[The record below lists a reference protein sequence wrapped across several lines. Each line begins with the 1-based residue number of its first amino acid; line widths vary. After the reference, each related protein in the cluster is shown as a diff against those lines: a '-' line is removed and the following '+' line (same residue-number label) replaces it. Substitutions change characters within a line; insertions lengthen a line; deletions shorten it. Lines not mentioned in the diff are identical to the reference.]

1 MHYEEKNYFGAKM
14 YFMAYYNW
22 FVWKWYIFTFFKQFI
37 ITTRKIDKKDNLQI
51 NSIKHL
57 TFLANTDVD
66 NILFVYLIINN
77 SERLYHIFI
86 IFLHYCIF
94 IPPVYASQSVT
105 KY

>member
-1 MHYEEKNYFGAKM
+1 MV
-14 YFMAYYNW
+14 YYNW
-22 FVWKWYIFTFFKQFI
+22 FVWKWYIFTFFKRFI
-37 ITTRKIDKKDNLQI
+37 ITTTKIDKKKIKKDNLQI

-57 TFLANTDVD
+57 AFLTNTDAD

-77 SERLYHIFI
+77 SERSYHIFI